1 MITWT
6 GHLLENHE
14 IELNTNLSVDTIP
27 VPQNLQDV
35 FKDTQCIVDFL
46 QEKLYQ
52 PPPAS
57 NLPKTSNLDQ
67 NHYDVNIF
75 DQRYPHRVSTT
86 IYIFKSRI
94 KEMLKKMFVQK
105 AC

>member
-27 VPQNLQDV
+27 VPQNLQDI

-52 PPPAS
+52 PP
-57 NLPKTSNLDQ
+57 DQ

>member
-46 QEKLYQ
+46 QENLYQ
-52 PPPAS
+52 PPAS

-67 NHYDVNIF
+67 NH
-75 DQRYPHRVSTT
+75 QRYPHRVSTT